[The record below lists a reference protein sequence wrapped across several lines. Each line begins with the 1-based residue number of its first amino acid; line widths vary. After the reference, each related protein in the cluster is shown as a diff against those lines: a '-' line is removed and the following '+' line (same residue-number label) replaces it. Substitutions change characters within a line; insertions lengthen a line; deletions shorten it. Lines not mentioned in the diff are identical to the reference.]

1 MNINP
6 EFKDLVTEKYH
17 EMKTGSTN
25 EDFLG
30 KKLFGGIKVFI
41 NTEPKYCLIM
51 LHFENDDV
59 VYVGSNEL

>member
-6 EFKDLVTEKYH
+6 EFKNLVTEKYH
-17 EMKTGSTN
+17 EMKIDNTY

-30 KKLFGGIKVFI
+30 EKLFGGIKVFI
-41 NTEPKYCLIM
+41 NSKPKYCLIT